1 MNKQC
6 HLCRDVPGLLR
17 FCRTGILELKLCEGS
32 LLAAMTCLDQNVTGN
47 WLPQPWHR
55 RCRLGTQQPCR
66 LPAFLQ
72 EVLAMPV
79 SVGCRAKPFPS
90 GCLKELGNTKRPRT
104 NGTRSHPKDR
114 VPRVL
119 PAPGWLRPPRV
130 PTFPSLAGSQPS
142 PATRQLLA
150 VTKRPWSVVIL
161 KKNVL
166 FLGGRAPSRNQ
177 LV

>member
-6 HLCRDVPGLLR
+6 HLCRDVPGLLG
-17 FCRTGILELKLCEGS
+17 FCRTGILELKLREES

-55 RCRLGTQQPCR
+55 QCRLGTQQPRR
-66 LPAFLQ
+66 LPAFLR

-79 SVGCRAKPFPS
+79 SVGCRVKPFPL

-119 PAPGWLRPPRV
+119 PV
-130 PTFPSLAGSQPS
+130 TPSCAHISQPGGVTAITS
-142 PATRQLLA
+142 NTPAARSDRTAL
-150 VTKRPWSVVIL
+150 VGGHL
-161 KKNVL
+161 KKKMCYFWVAELQVGTN
-166 FLGGRAPSRNQ
+166 
-177 LV
+177 